1 MIETAT
7 MRGYAMPEPKN
18 FFQQP
23 RKHIKTGNLSFLKT
37 QVAHWQKLTKLV
49 QPILP
54 QPEQWQVVCY
64 QYGILILTG
73 ENQAMIS
80 QLGYLQK
87 QYISQLSKFD
97 EFKDLQKIQ
106 VRLRNKSEKV
116 QKITT
121 QTNPLSEQTQEMIS
135 SAATFV
141 SDPKLSQ
148 AMLRLAS
155 KKK

>member
-1 MIETAT
+1 
-7 MRGYAMPEPKN
+7 MPEPKN
-18 FFQQP
+18 FFQQT
-23 RKHIKTGNLSFLKT
+23 REHIKTGNLSFLKT
-37 QVAHWQKLTKLV
+37 QVQHWQKLTKLI

-116 QKITT
+116 QKVTT
-121 QTNPLSEQTQEMIS
+121 QTNPLSEQTQEMLS